1 MLKEERLQNLLAFLD
16 EKEFS
21 TVEYLGKQL
30 GVSMPTIRRDLT
42 ELANK
47 KLIVRSH
54 GGAMR
59 VPDEKLTTP
68 VDFRRSVNSKAKA
81 LLAKEAVKFIGNN
94 TVIFID
100 ASTTAAYI
108 MDYLKDRQDLIIITN
123 SLMSA
128 AHLKN
133 LGIKTYCL
141 GGEVISSSVAVGG
154 AIAVE
159 TASNFNI
166 DVMFFSSYGVND
178 RGMIVD
184 TSEAETELRRYIL
197 QNTATSVFLCD
208 KSKFGKSSVYN
219 FASLSEVTYMIT
231 DGEVPRNYP
240 AVMKE
245 TIVIE

>member
-1 MLKEERLQNLLAFLD
+1 MGGDSMLKEERLQNLLAILD

-30 GVSMPTIRRDLT
+30 SVSMPTIRRDLT

-108 MDYLKDRQDLIIITN
+108 MDG
-123 SLMSA
+123 SA
-128 AHLKN
+128 AHRNQN
-133 LGIKTYCL
+133 LG
-141 GGEVISSSVAVGG
+141 V
-154 AIAVE
+154 
-159 TASNFNI
+159 
-166 DVMFFSSYGVND
+166 
-178 RGMIVD
+178 
-184 TSEAETELRRYIL
+184 
-197 QNTATSVFLCD
+197 
-208 KSKFGKSSVYN
+208 
-219 FASLSEVTYMIT
+219 LSQ
-231 DGEVPRNYP
+231 RS
-240 AVMKE
+240 
-245 TIVIE
+245 